1 MATSS
6 GSITSIGIGSG
17 LDAAGIINKL
27 MQVEAQ
33 GLSRLKT
40 QSDGISTTLST
51 VGKLQANVSALRDKA
66 NALVSPTLW
75 TGTTA
80 TSSDTAAVK
89 VSTGINAPAG
99 SYAVQ
104 VNRLASGQTVAS
116 GAFAAR
122 TTALGAGT
130 LSIELGRYADDGSFT
145 AKSGGTPLTITLS
158 AADSSLE
165 TVRDRINNAGAGL
178 VAGIVQDANGA
189 RLTVRSRETGAE
201 SAFRIT
207 ATETTDDGDVATGLS
222 ALAYDAGV
230 ADSPTRRT
238 VTAANAEAEINGIA
252 VSAATNTLDN
262 VIEGVTLNLSKT
274 TTTPVQVE
282 VAADTAAIKTAITD
296 FVTAFNAVGSF
307 IRTNTAYNEEAKKGG
322 PLQGDQGVLALQSQ
336 LRGVLNE
343 ASSASG
349 VFGRLSDIGLVLKTD
364 GTLETKATKLD
375 SALGNLPELR
385 KLLATDGSSS
395 ADSGFVRRFKRLSDA
410 ALGVQGLFDART
422 SSLRQRVT
430 SLDKAQS
437 AEEQRLQAVETR
449 LKRQYTALDTTM
461 ASLSG
466 LGAYVTQQIAQMN
479 KA

>member
-1 MATSS
+1 MATS

-27 MQVEAQ
+27 MQVESQ
-33 GLSRLKT
+33 NLNRLRT

-51 VGKLQANVSALRDKA
+51 VGKLQAHVSALRDKA

-80 TSSDTAAVK
+80 TTSDAAAVK
-89 VSTGINAPAG
+89 VSTGSNAPAG

-122 TTALGAGT
+122 NTPLGAGT
-130 LSIELGRYADDGSFT
+130 LTLELGRYAEDGVFS
-145 AKSGGTPLTITLS
+145 ARSVGTPLTITLS

-165 TVRDRINNAGAGL
+165 TVRDRINNAGAGV

-189 RLTVRSRETGAE
+189 RLTLRSRETGAE

-207 ATETTDDGDVATGLS
+207 TTETTDDGNAATGLS

-230 ADSPTRRT
+230 ADSPMRRT
-238 VTAANAEAEINGIA
+238 VTAANAEAEVNGIP

-262 VIEGVTLNLSKT
+262 VVEGLTLNLAKT
-274 TTTPVQVE
+274 TTVPVQVE
-282 VAADTAAIKTAITD
+282 VAADAAAIKTAITD
-296 FVTAFNAVGSF
+296 FVSAFNTVGSY
-307 IRTNTAYNEEAKKGG
+307 IRTQTAYNEESKIGG

-349 VFGRLSDIGLVLKTD
+349 VFGRLSDIGLALKTD

-385 KLLATDGSSS
+385 KLLVADGNSS

-410 ALGVQGLFDART
+410 TLGVQGLFDART
-422 SSLRQRVT
+422 SSLRQRVS

-437 AEEQRLQAVETR
+437 AEEQRLQAVESR

-461 ASLSG
+461 SG
-466 LGAYVTQQIAQMN
+466 LSALGNYVTQQIAQMN
-479 KA
+479 KS